1 MVANYLF
8 ALAQAFH
15 GFYHDVPVLQADSA
29 ALRRSRVQLVAGV
42 ATVMRT
48 GLGLLGIGVPE
59 RM

>member
-1 MVANYLF
+1 
-8 ALAQAFH
+8 
-15 GFYHDVPVLQADSA
+15 VPVLQADSD

-48 GLGLLGIGVPE
+48 GLGLLGIRVPE